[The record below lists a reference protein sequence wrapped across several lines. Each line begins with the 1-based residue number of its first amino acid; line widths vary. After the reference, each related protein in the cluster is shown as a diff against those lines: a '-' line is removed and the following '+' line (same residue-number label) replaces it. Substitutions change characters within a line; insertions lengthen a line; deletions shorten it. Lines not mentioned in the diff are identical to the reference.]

1 MADCPCCV
9 FNQQA
14 RGLVFPFLSMI
25 ALLFT
30 SERGRGGRYQ
40 AHANAITRYL
50 HSHEQLECRWQTAGI
65 RKGDGTPSWLRET
78 AGRRRSAIL

>member
-1 MADCPCCV
+1 MADCPCGA
-9 FNQQA
+9 FNRQT
-14 RGLVFPFLSMI
+14 RGKI

-30 SERGRGGRYQ
+30 SERGKGGRYQ

-50 HSHEQLECRWQTAGI
+50 HGHEQLECRWQTAGI

>member
-1 MADCPCCV
+1 MANCPCCA
-9 FNQQA
+9 FRKQT
-14 RGLVFPFLSMI
+14 RGLVFSFLSMI

-30 SERGRGGRYQ
+30 SEGGYQ
-40 AHANAITRYL
+40 AHANAIRYL

-65 RKGDGTPSWLRET
+65 RKGDGTPSWLKET